1 MIYKNDI
8 YYVTCHTS
16 IGNMNDQ
23 HGRFFEVGKKYKLH
37 IERKTPSKDTN
48 YKECILCWVHFND
61 NFGSR
66 FAIVGN
72 IYHHPDKPYWNHL
85 TDYFYD
91 PVQEDR
97 RSKIED
103 LGI

>member
-1 MIYKNDI
+1 MIYKND
-8 YYVTCHTS
+8 
-16 IGNMNDQ
+16 
-23 HGRFFEVGKKYKLH
+23 RFFGVGKKYKLH
-37 IERKTPSKDTN
+37 IERKNLNKDTN
-48 YKECILCWVHFND
+48 YKECILSWVYFND

-66 FAIVGN
+66 FALVGN
-72 IYHHPDKPYWNHL
+72 IYHSDKPYWNHL

-97 RSKIED
+97 RSKIEN

>member
-16 IGNMNDQ
+16 IGNVNDE
-23 HGRFFEVGKKYKLH
+23 HGRFFEAGKKYKLH
-37 IERKTPSKDTN
+37 IERINPSKDTN
-48 YKECILCWVHFND
+48 YKECILCWVDFND

-66 FAIVGN
+66 FSLVGN
-72 IYHHPDKPYWNHL
+72 IYQSDKPYWNHL
-85 TDYFYD
+85 TDCFYD

-97 RSKIED
+97 ICKIED
-103 LGI
+103 LEI